1 MKILIAE
8 DETVSARVLRLL
20 LENEG
25 HEVVVAADGEA
36 AWARYHDEPVRVIIS
51 DWTMPGLDGLQL
63 CRKVREHAC
72 RDYTYFILLTG
83 ADTGRENL
91 RLAMDSG
98 VDDFLSKPVDREVL
112 SMRLRVAERILE
124 YARQIRV
131 LKELL
136 PICMYC
142 KRIRDDGDYWQQVE
156 NYIHAHTGSHFSHGI
171 CPDCFSREFP
181 AQVVR

>member
-8 DETVSARVLRLL
+8 DEAVSARILKLL
-20 LENEG
+20 LETEG
-25 HEVVVAADGEA
+25 HEVVVAADGES
-36 AWARYHDEPVRVIIS
+36 AWACYNAEPVRVIVS

-63 CRKVREHAC
+63 CRRVRDTG
-72 RDYTYFILLTG
+72 RKDYTYFILLTG

-98 VDDFLSKPVDREVL
+98 VDDFLSKPIDREVL

-156 NYIHAHTGSHFSHGI
+156 NYIHAYTGSHFSHGI

-181 AQVVR
+181 PREVR